1 LPVLVSPCVTLR
13 DFVNKN
19 EIGLVLTEMTVNEV
33 IEKIYLM
40 ANTQTSEMKLRALA
54 VSQENSWFVQERN
67 IKLAY
72 QAIFNEQGIFA

>member
-1 LPVLVSPCVTLR
+1 
-13 DFVNKN
+13 
-19 EIGLVLTEMTVNEV
+19 MTVNEV